1 MRVVKYKRGC
11 GMNKFI
17 YNVNNPLCDKGIKSG
32 LSAVY
37 KTKQP
42 VIVCIGSDLAIGDS
56 LGPLLGTFLQEKL
69 QGKAYVYG
77 TLTSPVTAKEA
88 GIVSNTIKQLHPSSK
103 ILAIDAGVG
112 DKSDV
117 GLVKVIDYGIKPGLG
132 VNKKLPTIGDASIIG
147 IVAEKQ
153 DALNNIFS
161 ATRLSLIYKMSSVIA
176 TAITSFLEN

>member
-1 MRVVKYKRGC
+1 
-11 GMNKFI
+11 MNKFI
-17 YNVNNPLCDKGIKSG
+17 YNVNNPSCDKGIKDG
-32 LSAVY
+32 LSMVY
-37 KTKQP
+37 KTYKP

-77 TLTSPVTAKEA
+77 TLSSPVTAKE
-88 GIVSNTIKQLHPSSK
+88 SLTISKTVKLLHPKSK

-112 DKSDV
+112 DKNDI
-117 GLVKVIDYGIKPGLG
+117 GLIKIGDYGIKPGLG
-132 VNKKLPTIGDASIIG
+132 VKKTLPVIGDASIIG

-161 ATRLSLIYKMSSVIA
+161 STRLNLIYKISVVISNG
-176 TAITSFLEN
+176 IEKYLEFN